1 MNRGLYISAT
11 SMIANQRRLETISNN
26 LSNMN
31 TTGFKKD
38 VVLTESFP
46 EVLLSKINDRPNLR
60 SQRENEI
67 EYETNGD
74 IHRAHTNEGYFM
86 VRTPNGVSYV
96 KDIRFIVDDEG
107 YLKTFY
113 KNEQDEYKTDGENY
127 ILDRNRNPIQGGG
140 NIEGLLEGI
149 VFHPSPRV
157 VGTMNAGAKVKK
169 VVTDFTQGELLDT
182 GGTFDLALRGNGFF
196 KVQGEDGQTYYTR
209 DGSFTVNNMGQLT
222 TSEGYLVMGTG
233 GPIIINGNDVEITKD
248 GQVFVDGNMMG
259 NLDVVNL
266 DNKEFLR
273 KIGNNFYR
281 MAEGIEA
288 EEIPFAGEVIQGFL
302 ENSNVDSINEMVEM
316 ISLLRNFETCQKAIR
331 VQDEMMEKSA
341 NEIGRV

>member
-157 VGTMNAGAKVKK
+157 VGMMNAGAKVKK

>member
-11 SMIANQRRLETISNN
+11 SMIANQRRLEAISNN
-26 LSNMN
+26 LSNIN

-46 EVLLSKINDRPNLR
+46 EVLLSKINDRPDFR
-60 SQRENEI
+60 PQRENEI

-74 IHRAHTNEGYFM
+74 VHRARTNEGYFM
-86 VRTPNGVSYV
+86 VRTPNGISYV
-96 KDIRFIVDDEG
+96 KDIRFVVDDEG

-127 ILDRNRNPIQGGG
+127 ILDGNHNPIQGGG

-149 VFHPSPRV
+149 VSRPGPRV

-169 VVTDFTQGELLDT
+169 VVTDFTQGGLLNT
-182 GGTFDLALRGNGFF
+182 EGKFDLALEGSGFF
-196 KVQGEDGQTYYTR
+196 KVQGEDGEIYYTR
-209 DGSFTVNNMGQLT
+209 DGSFTVNSMGQLT

-233 GPIIINGNDVEITKD
+233 GPITINGNDVEITKG
-248 GQVFVDGNMMG
+248 GQVFVDGNMVA
-259 NLDVVNL
+259 NLDIVDL

-273 KIGNNFYR
+273 KIGDNFYR
-281 MAEGIEA
+281 MADDVEA
-288 EEIPFAGEVIQGFL
+288 EEMPFQGEVFQGFL
-302 ENSNVDSINEMVEM
+302 ENSNVDSIKEMVEM

>member
-1 MNRGLYISAT
+1 MNRGLYVSAT
-11 SMIANQRRLETISNN
+11 SMIANQRRLEAISNN
-26 LSNMN
+26 LSNVN

-46 EVLLSKINDRPNLR
+46 EVLLSKINDRPDFR
-60 SQRENEI
+60 GQRENEI
-67 EYETNGD
+67 EYETNGNV
-74 IHRAHTNEGYFM
+74 HRARTNEGYFM
-86 VRTPNGVSYV
+86 VRTPNGISYV

-113 KNEQDEYKTDGENY
+113 KNERDEYKTDGENY
-127 ILDRNRNPIQGGG
+127 ILDRNHNPIQGGG
-140 NIEGLLEGI
+140 NIEGLLEEI
-149 VFHPSPRV
+149 VFRPSPRV

-169 VVTDFTQGELLDT
+169 VVTDFTQGDLLDT
-182 GGTFDLALRGNGFF
+182 GGTFDLALRGSGFF
-196 KVQGEDGQTYYTR
+196 KVQGEDGETYYTR
-209 DGSFTVNNMGQLT
+209 DGSFTVNSMGQLT

-248 GQVFVDGNMMG
+248 GQVFVDGNMVA
-259 NLDVVNL
+259 NLDIVDL

-273 KIGNNFYR
+273 KIGDNFYR
-281 MAEGIEA
+281 MAEDVEA
-288 EEIPFAGEVIQGFL
+288 EEIPFDGELIQGFL